1 MIAFVGLVI
10 VELLYF
16 VFFTEIMFSLKDSF
30 KIQLNSVL
38 LSLRT
43 LPKCPRLHYM
53 MKEDSLVYIL
63 WHL

>member
-16 VFFTEIMFSLKDSF
+16 VFFTGIMFSLKDSF
-30 KIQLNSVL
+30 EIQLNSVL
-38 LSLRT
+38 LSLCT
-43 LPKCPRLHYM
+43 LPKCPRPHYM

-63 WHL
+63 RHL